1 MYAASGSE
9 HYMRNVGFWTSPFL
23 DCFYSRLLRQF
34 RNLDSSNLLTIPER
48 VPGVPKANAGI
59 GLQHLLR
66 QKNVAFPDLRLFTC
80 PIKWI
85 ILRMKKSYDQQQ
97 PIFTLGK
104 HA

>member
-1 MYAASGSE
+1 VYAASGSE
-9 HYMRNVGFWTSPFL
+9 YHVRNVGFWTSPFL

-34 RNLDSSNLLTIPER
+34 GNLDGSNVQTLPER

-59 GLQHLLR
+59 GLQDLLR
-66 QKNVAFPDLRLFTC
+66 QKNVAFPDLSLFTC

-85 ILRMKKSYDQQQ
+85 ILGMKKSYDQQQ
-97 PIFTLGK
+97 PIFTLGN